1 MIMLI
6 KKLIE
11 LEDKIKCGKLP
22 HSSDLWGGADV
33 IITDK
38 ISDFGKSQ
46 ERLVVDMEGL
56 HNTSEKVVYTKN
68 AYELSQVFSEL
79 KDIFNDFIDAGNK
92 YTFYGNLASAAIE
105 SCKLG
110 DGINVLLDTVK
121 KAKLMASEIESK
133 YSYYFA
139 YGSNMDETQM
149 KQRCP
154 SAELIDKV
162 YIDGYR
168 FLINERGVATIV
180 RDVSKTVYGTL
191 WLITK
196 EDENS
201 LDRHEGV
208 GQHHYFKMEVET
220 LSIDNPGKSYYSLA
234 YIAYNCNNGKP
245 RDGYLERV
253 IEAARMHGIK
263 EEYIQTTLLP
273 MAF

>member
-1 MIMLI
+1 MLT

-22 HSSDLWGGADV
+22 YATDLWGGADV

-38 ISDFGKSQ
+38 SDDIGKGH
-46 ERLVVDMEGL
+46 ERLVIDINGIY
-56 HNTSEKVVYTKN
+56 NTSDKIVFTKN
-68 AYELSQVFSEL
+68 AYELSQAFYEL

-121 KAKLMASEIESK
+121 EAKLMASDIESK

-154 SAELIDKV
+154 SAEKIDRV

-180 RDVSKTVYGTL
+180 RDLSKAVHGVL
-191 WLITK
+191 WLIRK

-201 LDRHEGV
+201 MDRYEGV
-208 GQHHYFKMEVET
+208 GQCHYFKTDFDT
-220 LSIDNPGKSYYSLA
+220 LSIDNPGKSYYALA
-234 YIAYNCNNGKP
+234 YVAYNCTPGKP
-245 RDGYLERV
+245 RDGYLDRV
-253 IEAARMHGIK
+253 TQAARMNGLK
-263 EEYIQTTLLP
+263 EEYIKNDLLP
-273 MAF
+273 MSF